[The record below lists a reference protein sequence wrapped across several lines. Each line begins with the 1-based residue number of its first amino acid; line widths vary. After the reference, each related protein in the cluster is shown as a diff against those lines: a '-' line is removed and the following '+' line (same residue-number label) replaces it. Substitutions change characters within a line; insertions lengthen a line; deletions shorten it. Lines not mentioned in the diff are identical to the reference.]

1 MRFSVIIPLYNKAPY
16 VEKALRSVVDQTYLD
31 YEIIVID
38 DGSQDGSA
46 EIAERVLAGA
56 SVPHQV
62 ICQANAGVST
72 ARNNGAAIAKGEY
85 VSFLDADDWWSPA
98 FLEKMD
104 RLIRNYPEA
113 GIYGTNYF
121 YVKNGRR
128 RVCVKSAE
136 TGYIDYCTVYA
147 SGLAMPLTSISVA
160 ISLDV
165 FREFSGFKPMLKLGE
180 DFDLW
185 IRIALK
191 YKVAFLNE
199 PLAYY
204 NQDPNPAWRGT
215 GRLQKPE
222 NHMLWNLGY
231 LEDKEKTLPEYKRL
245 IDSLRTYNLL
255 PYYLSGEYREA
266 ARQEL
271 RKVDWTSQ
279 PEKYRKLYSQP
290 VLFAILQYRVR
301 KAGSFIKQW
310 IIRHQ

>member
-16 VEKALRSVVDQTYLD
+16 VEKALRSVLEQTFSSF
-31 YEIIVID
+31 EVIVVD
-38 DGSQDGSA
+38 DGSRDGSA
-46 EIAERVLAGA
+46 EIADRVLENAI
-56 SVPHQV
+56 VPSRV
-62 ICQANAGVST
+62 IRQANAGVST
-72 ARNNGAAIAKGEY
+72 ARNNGASTAKGEY
-85 VSFLDADDWWSPA
+85 ICFLDADDWWAPA

-104 RLIRNYPEA
+104 GLIRNYPEA
-113 GIYGTNYF
+113 GIYGTNYY
-121 YVKNGRR
+121 YVKNGRQ

-160 ISLDV
+160 ISLGV
-165 FREFSGFKPMLKLGE
+165 FREFSGFKPTIKLGE

-204 NQDPNPAWRGT
+204 NQDSNPDWRGT

-245 IDSLRTYNLL
+245 IDSLRTYDLL

-271 RKVDWTSQ
+271 RKVDWTGQ
-279 PEKYRKLYSQP
+279 PAKYRKLYSQP
-290 VLFAILQYRVR
+290 VLFTLIQYRVR
-301 KAGSFIKQW
+301 KVGSFIKQW
-310 IIRHQ
+310 IIRHK